1 MDTRPMSRTDRVVD
15 AVTQM
20 ILDGE
25 LAPGDRLPVEA
36 ELAERLEVSRGSLRE
51 GVRALAVLGILES
64 RQGDGTYV
72 TSLAP
77 SLLLRPVGLLV
88 ELQGS
93 GQARHTHA
101 VRRMLEAEAAAAA
114 ALRPDDATHREA
126 ARAALDRA
134 AAALGDP
141 QDEGHAAFLEA
152 DVAFHAALAGWAG
165 NPVLAALVDA
175 LAGRTTSHRRWRA
188 TTLPDADARAHEWH
202 SQILAAIEGGRQ
214 DEARTLMQA
223 HLLEVERSL
232 P

>member
-15 AVTQM
+15 AVTQL
-20 ILDGE
+20 ILDGD
-25 LAPGDRLPVEA
+25 LLPGDRLPVEA
-36 ELAERLEVSRGSLRE
+36 ELAERFEVSRGSLRE

-88 ELQGS
+88 ELQGA

-101 VRRMLEAEAAAAA
+101 VRRLLESEAAAAA
-114 ALRPDDATHREA
+114 ARHPEDSASRDA
-126 ARAALDRA
+126 ARAALAQA
-134 AAALGDP
+134 AAVLGDP
-141 QDEGHAAFLEA
+141 RDAEHEAFLDA
-152 DVAFHAALAGWAG
+152 DVAFHSAIATWAG
-165 NPVLAALVDA
+165 NPVLAALVEA
-175 LAGRTTSHRRWRA
+175 LAGRTTPHRRWRA
-188 TTLPDADARAHEWH
+188 QALPDADARAHEWH
-202 SQILAAIEGGRQ
+202 TQILAAVEEGLQ